1 MRIFFNSQ
9 EGWRLEHE
17 NPQDNSTP
25 LMFKG
30 VVYNEMKG
38 VFVSLFLLLS
48 SHPVFVDLFVLF
60 KKTLEKNNGAIKNG
74 QSSDTGNSGHR
85 KQNDDKQN
93 KKHNIENKK
102 KMNPYADDG

>member
-60 KKTLEKNNGAIKNG
+60 KKNIREKQWAIKNG
-74 QSSDTGNSGHR
+74 QSLDTGNIGHR

-102 KMNPYADDG
+102 KMNPYAHDG